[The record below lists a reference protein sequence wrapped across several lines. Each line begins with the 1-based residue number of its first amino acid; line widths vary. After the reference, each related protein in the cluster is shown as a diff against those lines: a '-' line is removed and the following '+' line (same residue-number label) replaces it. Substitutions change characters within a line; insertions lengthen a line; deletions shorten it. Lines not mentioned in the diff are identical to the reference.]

1 MLESKVFH
9 NIETKPCSMK
19 ISIRR
24 SLLNLS
30 TKVSRLSHNS
40 IDLSLSDNKNIF
52 DQDNRFSKESIS
64 NKLIYIYPIF
74 ELLLN

>member
-52 DQDNRFSKESIS
+52 D
-64 NKLIYIYPIF
+64 
-74 ELLLN
+74 

>member
-52 DQDNRFSKESIS
+52 DYDNRFSKESIS